1 MGDSTMAIQKRFIMV
16 VTASNLRGQPMK
28 KAEIEIT
35 ESQMSNQ
42 DFIQSLLDQ
51 LGSLTDTELTYEFQ
65 EKPLKYFNAHVNVIE
80 YGNKH
85 KVLNTLRFIVQA
97 YTGGEAQS
105 HVYTEMEKIL
115 SKRNQEIHHVAYSV
129 VDPDLANDVLQQN
142 ISTLFDETDYLI

>member
-1 MGDSTMAIQKRFIMV
+1 MSIQKRFIMV
-16 VTASNLRGQPMK
+16 VTAANLRGQPMK

-42 DFIQSLLDQ
+42 DFIQNLLDQ

-65 EKPLKYFNAHVNVIE
+65 EKEMKYFNAHVNVIE

-85 KVLNTLRFIVQA
+85 KVLNTLRFLVQA
-97 YTGGEAQS
+97 YDAQEAQT
-105 HVYTEMEKIL
+105 HVYLEMEKIL
-115 SKRNQEIHHVAYSV
+115 VKRNQEIHHVAYTAIDS
-129 VDPDLANDVLQQN
+129 DLANDVLANN